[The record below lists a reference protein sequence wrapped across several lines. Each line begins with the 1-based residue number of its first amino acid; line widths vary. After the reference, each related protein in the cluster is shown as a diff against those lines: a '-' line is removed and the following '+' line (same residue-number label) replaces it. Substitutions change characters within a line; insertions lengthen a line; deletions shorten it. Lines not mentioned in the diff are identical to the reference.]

1 MIEMFRTEGRVT
13 SPVDDMG
20 DGSWIRLSA
29 PTLDE
34 VDTIADTFGLER
46 DDVLSATDLEEKA
59 RVEYEGDTMLIL
71 VDVPSSGEIHG
82 EQARNTVPLCII
94 LTKSN
99 VITICSER
107 FALLDDFSSGKVRGF
122 STWRHSRFA
131 CSILLRLGVFYQQ
144 VLVDIDRKRLALE
157 GRMDR
162 SINESDLFDLH
173 TLESSL
179 VYLSTSLQG
188 NANVLGRLRRSSRLL
203 QHEGLDEELED
214 AVMEHQQA
222 IEMAQIYRN
231 VIDGTRDLMSSV
243 MDLRLNEVMRRLT
256 VITVVLSIPTII
268 SGFYG
273 MNVDTRWMPFANT
286 VHGFTLISLLTVL
299 VCWLLIILL
308 KKRRVF

>member
-1 MIEMFRTEGRVT
+1 M
-13 SPVDDMG
+13 
-20 DGSWIRLSA
+20 
-29 PTLDE
+29 
-34 VDTIADTFGLER
+34 
-46 DDVLSATDLEEKA
+46 
-59 RVEYEGDTMLIL
+59 
-71 VDVPSSGEIHG
+71 
-82 EQARNTVPLCII
+82 
-94 LTKSN
+94 
-99 VITICSER
+99 
-107 FALLDDFSSGKVRGF
+107 
-122 STWRHSRFA
+122 
-131 CSILLRLGVFYQQ
+131 
-144 VLVDIDRKRLALE
+144 DIDRKRLALE